1 VVVVQQ
7 LVVQL
12 QIGILSPDQQ
22 STS

>member
-1 VVVVQQ
+1 VAVVQQ